1 MTLALKD
8 DFEGG
13 KILAFIKAL
22 IVSFAVSAVWYGFEW
37 MQFKE
42 LQWNR
47 ECDEVVFFLYFVIL
61 WYLFA
66 HQR

>member
-1 MTLALKD
+1 M
-8 DFEGG
+8 
-13 KILAFIKAL
+13 AFIKASVVTL
-22 IVSFAVSAVWYGFEW
+22 AITAIWYGFEW

-42 LQWNR
+42 LQWDR
-47 ECDEVVFFLYFVIL
+47 QCDEVVSLLYFLAL